1 MEVITTTPEE
11 VINEGED
18 GVVGEGNG
26 GGRPPSY
33 ASEGDMVV

>member
-1 MEVITTTPEE
+1 VEVITTTEE

-33 ASEGDMVV
+33 ASDGEMVV